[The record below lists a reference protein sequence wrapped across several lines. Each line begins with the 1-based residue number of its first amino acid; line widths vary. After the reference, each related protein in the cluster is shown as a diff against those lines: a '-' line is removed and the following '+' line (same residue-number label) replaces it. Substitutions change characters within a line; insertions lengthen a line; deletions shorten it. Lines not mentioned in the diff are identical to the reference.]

1 MEDRWTIFIKK
12 KREEMDIPN
21 PWLAPKSSDEKNSAP
36 SAPTKNKAS

>member
-21 PWLAPKSSDEKNSAP
+21 PWLVSRNGEQENPAP
-36 SAPTKNKAS
+36 STPTNNKAS